1 MEVWVAAA
9 DVADVALEVLNVNCV
24 KPDDGGVEADV
35 LLCQAVTEVERTA
48 GFCEVCFGTVQR
60 LEELSNSLLVRVLG
74 SKGRG
79 SVRGKAEYRL

>member
-9 DVADVALEVLNVNCV
+9 DVADVALEVLDVDCV
-24 KPDDGGVEADV
+24 KADDGGVEADV

-60 LEELSNSLLVRVLG
+60 LEELGNSLLIRFLG
-74 SKGRG
+74 SEERELVCGDSK
-79 SVRGKAEYRL
+79 YRL